1 MVKVSGSNNLNDLSA
16 IFCLKYQIRHQKTML
31 AQNLHKIRNN
41 TMERR
46 TLVMQRFSRLTD
58 TFFYDVELNTSGRN
72 GVDCQEFV
80 LKINPDFFGMSSLR
94 RTNLQ

>member
-1 MVKVSGSNNLNDLSA
+1 MTCQRYFASNIKFD
-16 IFCLKYQIRHQKTML
+16 IKIKTML

-72 GVDCQEFV
+72 IVDCQEFV
-80 LKINPDFFGMSSLR
+80 LKMINPDFFGMSSLR